1 MSTQTSSAQIR
12 PLSSYPFY
20 VRALFGS
27 ISLWAFLIIA
37 CVGSIGLEWA
47 GLALDFWDAGHS
59 QQQVADELDFLSRYA
74 DDRFMRIAGVLTD
87 WIYHICWYWSPVGW
101 TVMLFDM
108 LVDAPLWVQMSDSA
122 RESVQVVT
130 LRIVISI
137 FTLPAFALV
146 ACVSLI
152 EGLVRREIRKHSGG
166 AESSLIFH
174 FAKRNVKPWLI
185 TPWVFYLANPF
196 TVHPN
201 WIFIPCLI
209 LFGISIAITAS
220 TFKKVL

>member
-74 DDRFMRIAGVLTD
+74 DDRFMR
-87 WIYHICWYWSPVGW
+87 
-101 TVMLFDM
+101 
-108 LVDAPLWVQMSDSA
+108 MS
-122 RESVQVVT
+122 
-130 LRIVISI
+130 
-137 FTLPAFALV
+137 
-146 ACVSLI
+146 
-152 EGLVRREIRKHSGG
+152 G
-166 AESSLIFH
+166 A
-174 FAKRNVKPWLI
+174 
-185 TPWVFYLANPF
+185 
-196 TVHPN
+196 
-201 WIFIPCLI
+201 
-209 LFGISIAITAS
+209 
-220 TFKKVL
+220 